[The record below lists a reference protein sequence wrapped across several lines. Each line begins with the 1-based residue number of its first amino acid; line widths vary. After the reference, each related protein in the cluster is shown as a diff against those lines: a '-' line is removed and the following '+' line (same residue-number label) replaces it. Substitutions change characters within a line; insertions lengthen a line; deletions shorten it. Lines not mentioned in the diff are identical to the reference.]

1 MGKNMKIVQDI
12 GKKAIENIRG
22 LGVVSIFY
30 YKVVKYTLTPKWHF
44 SLIWQQLI
52 KIGFLSL
59 PVVGMTA
66 IFTGGALAL
75 QIFVGASRYSVSDTV
90 PNIVVLGITRE
101 LGPVLT
107 ALMVAG
113 RISSAIAA
121 ELGTMRVT
129 EQIDALTTLSINP
142 YRYLVAPRVIAALIS
157 LPILTLISDVI
168 GVFGGYIT
176 SVASLDFNGASYI
189 IKTLDFLQPEDVIS
203 GLIKS
208 AVFGFIIASTGC
220 YYGYNSGK
228 GAEGVGKATTNAV
241 VIASILILLFNY
253 LMTQLFFV

>member
-1 MGKNMKIVQDI
+1 MKILQDI
-12 GKKAIENIRG
+12 GKKVIESVRSF
-22 LGVVSIFY
+22 GVISIFY
-30 YKVVKYTLTPKWHF
+30 YKVIKYTLTPRWYF
-44 SLIWQQLI
+44 PLIWQQLV

-129 EQIDALTTLSINP
+129 EQIDALKTLSTNP
-142 YRYLVAPRVIAALIS
+142 YRYLIVPRVIAALIS
-157 LPILTLISDVI
+157 LPLLTFISDII

-176 SVASLDFNGASYI
+176 SVLSLDFNGASYI
-189 IKTLDFLQPEDVIS
+189 IKTLDFMRAEDVIS

-208 AVFGFIIASTGC
+208 AVFGFIISTMGC

-253 LMTQLFFV
+253 LLTQLFFV

>member
-1 MGKNMKIVQDI
+1 MKILQNI
-12 GKKAIENIRG
+12 GKRVIENFRS
-22 LGVVSIFY
+22 LGVISIFY
-30 YKVVKYTLTPKWHF
+30 YKIIKYTVTPKWYF
-44 SLIWQQLI
+44 SLIGQQLI

-75 QIFVGASRYSVSDTV
+75 QIFVGASRYSVADTV

-129 EQIDALTTLSINP
+129 EQIDALKTLSTNP
-142 YRYLVAPRVIAALIS
+142 FRYLIVPRVIAALIS
-157 LPILTLISDVI
+157 LPLLTFISDII

-176 SVASLDFNGASYI
+176 SVLSLDFNGSAYI
-189 IKTLDFLQPEDVIS
+189 IKTLDFMQTEDVMS

-208 AVFGFIIASTGC
+208 VVFGFIISSMGC

-241 VIASILILLFNY
+241 VVASILILLFNY

>member
-1 MGKNMKIVQDI
+1 MKIIETLQEIGEKTLKNFKSI
-12 GKKAIENIRG
+12 GK
-22 LGVVSIFY
+22 VSIFFY
-30 YKVVKYTLTPKWHF
+30 NTIKYSITPKWHF
-44 SLIWQQLI
+44 DLILQQLF

-75 QIFVGASRYSVSDTV
+75 QIFVGSSRWSITDTV
-90 PNIVVLGITRE
+90 PSIVVLGITRE

-129 EQIDALTTLSINP
+129 EQIDALKTLSVNP
-142 YRYLVAPRVIAALIS
+142 FRYLIAPRVIASIIS
-157 LPILTLISDVI
+157 LPILTFVFDVI
-168 GVFGGYIT
+168 GVFGGYLT
-176 SVASLDFNGASYI
+176 SVFSLGFNGATYI
-189 IKTLDFLQPEDVIS
+189 IKTIDFMKAEDVYS

-208 AVFGFIIASTGC
+208 IVFGFIIGSMGC
-220 YYGYNSGK
+220 YYGYNSNK

-241 VIASILILLFNY
+241 VVASILIFIFNY
-253 LMTQLFFV
+253 LMTEIFFV